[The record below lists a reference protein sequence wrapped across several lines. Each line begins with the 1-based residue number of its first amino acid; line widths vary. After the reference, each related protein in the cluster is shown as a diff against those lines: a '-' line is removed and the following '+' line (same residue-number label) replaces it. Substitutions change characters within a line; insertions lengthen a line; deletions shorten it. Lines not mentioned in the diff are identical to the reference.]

1 MSNISKTIGLP
12 DTPNQIAWIFA
23 SAFGALA
30 IHFGLGRHVYYL
42 SLSPEFLADLTQVTK
57 WQFLGEFLLCISLFF
72 TRISICLFLLRIF
85 GAMPHWRRILY
96 YVIAFMTL
104 MNISSMMVVITQCRP
119 LRKNWDPLVHGK
131 CVSPAVV
138 TFAAYFYGGE
148 LSHRYTHVQAK
159 SSEVVS
165 VVSDWILASLPT
177 LCMWKIQMRPRLKAG
192 ICVLMAMGFL

>member
-1 MSNISKTIGLP
+1 M
-12 DTPNQIAWIFA
+12 
-23 SAFGALA
+23 
-30 IHFGLGRHVYYL
+30 YYL
-42 SLSPEFLADLTQVTK
+42 ARTPEFLADVTQVMK
-57 WQFLGEFLLCISLFF
+57 WQFLGEFLLCFSLFF

-85 GAMPHWRRILY
+85 GALPHWRRILY
-96 YVIAFMTL
+96 YVIAFITL
-104 MNISSMMVVITQCRP
+104 TNILSMIVVITQCRP

-148 LSHRYTHVQAK
+148 LSHRYIHVQAK

-165 VVSDWILASLPT
+165 VICDWVLASLPT
-177 LCMWKIQMRPRLKAG
+177 LCLWKVQMRPRLKAG